1 MAPSLTIM
9 ETAWYTT
16 CHGSWR
22 SPWSPLPSPH
32 PGVLARSGREGVPPI
47 AYLLMAVSHT
57 FEGPVNLTNS
67 NKLEKATH
75 PIWKER
81 VGSLGWE
88 G

>member
-1 MAPSLTIM
+1 
-9 ETAWYTT
+9 
-16 CHGSWR
+16 
-22 SPWSPLPSPH
+22 
-32 PGVLARSGREGVPPI
+32 
-47 AYLLMAVSHT
+47 MAVSHT